1 MKKRL
6 LALLLIGILVFTVV
20 GCSSSDTPS
29 EVEGPTETED
39 QGEAE
44 NTPASEPIRIA
55 MVTDE
60 GGVHDQSFNQSAWEG
75 LQRAQEELG
84 IEVSYQESQQDAD
97 FAPNFET
104 LLDAGNDLI
113 WGIGF
118 KLADAVL
125 DAATANPD
133 QKYAIVDHS
142 FGDNTPDNVVGV
154 MFKAEQPSFLVG
166 YIAGRMTETNKVG
179 FVGGI
184 AGDIIWGFDYG
195 YQAGVQYAAHELGK
209 EIEVLNQY
217 AESFSDVAK
226 GKAIA
231 QQMYQQGADIV
242 FHAAGDIGTGVIEAA
257 KEQGKWAIGVDRDQN
272 YLAPDNVLTSAMK
285 RVDVGVYNV
294 VKDLVEGKFPGGQ
307 TITYGL
313 ADGGAV
319 DIAPSSNKHVPQEIL
334 DAVEELK
341 QKIIDGEIVV
351 PYNEATYK
359 EFIDSLK

>member
-1 MKKRL
+1 M
-6 LALLLIGILVFTVV
+6 LLIGILVFSVV

-29 EVEGPTETED
+29 EEAEEPTETEETEETPA
-39 QGEAE
+39 GEALKV
-44 NTPASEPIRIA
+44 A

-84 IEVSYQESQQDAD
+84 VEVSYQESQQDAD

-113 WGIGF
+113 WGVGF

-125 DAATANPD
+125 DAALANPD

-142 FGDNTPDNVVGV
+142 YGDDTPDNVVGV
-154 MFKAEQPSFLVG
+154 MFMQEQPSFLVG
-166 YIAGRMTETNKVG
+166 YIAGKMTETNKVG

-184 AGDIIWGFDYG
+184 AGDIIWAFDYG

-209 EIEVLNQY
+209 EIEILNQY

-242 FHAAGDIGTGVIEAA
+242 FHAAGDVGTGVIEAA

-319 DIAPSSNKHVPQEIL
+319 DIAPTSNKHVPQEIL
-334 DAVEELK
+334 DEVEELK

-351 PYNEATYK
+351 PYNQETFE
-359 EFIDSLK
+359 EFMNTLK

>member
-1 MKKRL
+1 M
-6 LALLLIGILVFTVV
+6 LLIGILVFSVV

-29 EVEGPTETED
+29 EEAEEPTETEETEETPA
-39 QGEAE
+39 GEALKV
-44 NTPASEPIRIA
+44 A

-84 IEVSYQESQQDAD
+84 VEVSYQESQQDAD

-113 WGIGF
+113 WGVGF

-125 DAATANPD
+125 DAALANPD

-142 FGDNTPDNVVGV
+142 YGDDTPDNVVGV
-154 MFKAEQPSFLVG
+154 MFMQEQPSFLVG
-166 YIAGRMTETNKVG
+166 YIAGKMTETNKVG

-184 AGDIIWGFDYG
+184 AGDIIWAFDYG

-209 EIEVLNQY
+209 EIEILNQY

-226 GKAIA
+226 GKAIT

-242 FHAAGDIGTGVIEAA
+242 FHAAGDVGTGVIEAA

-319 DIAPSSNKHVPQEIL
+319 DIAPTSNKHVPQEIL
-334 DAVEELK
+334 DEVEELK

-351 PYNEATYK
+351 PYNQETFE
-359 EFIDSLK
+359 EFMNTLK

>member
-1 MKKRL
+1 M
-6 LALLLIGILVFTVV
+6 LLIGILVFSVV

-29 EVEGPTETED
+29 EEAEEPTETEETEETPA
-39 QGEAE
+39 GEALKV
-44 NTPASEPIRIA
+44 A

-84 IEVSYQESQQDAD
+84 VEVSYQESQQDAD

-113 WGIGF
+113 WGVGF

-125 DAATANPD
+125 DAALANPD

-142 FGDNTPDNVVGV
+142 YGDDTPDNVVGV
-154 MFKAEQPSFLVG
+154 MFMQEQPSFLVG
-166 YIAGRMTETNKVG
+166 YIAGKMTETNKVG
-179 FVGGI
+179 FVGGV
-184 AGDIIWGFDYG
+184 AGDIIWAFDYG

-209 EIEVLNQY
+209 EIEILNQY

-226 GKAIA
+226 GKAIT

-242 FHAAGDIGTGVIEAA
+242 FHAAGDVGTGVIEAA

-319 DIAPSSNKHVPQEIL
+319 DIAPTSNKHVPQEIL
-334 DAVEELK
+334 DEVEELK

-351 PYNEATYK
+351 PYNQETFE
-359 EFIDSLK
+359 EFMNTLK

>member
-1 MKKRL
+1 MSKRL
-6 LALLLIGILVFTVV
+6 LALLLIGILVFSVV

-29 EVEGPTETED
+29 EEAEEPTETEETEETPA
-39 QGEAE
+39 GEALKV
-44 NTPASEPIRIA
+44 A

-84 IEVSYQESQQDAD
+84 VEVSYQESQQDAD

-113 WGIGF
+113 WGVGF

-125 DAATANPD
+125 DAALANPD

-142 FGDNTPDNVVGV
+142 YGDDTPDNVVGV
-154 MFKAEQPSFLVG
+154 MFMQEQPSFLVG
-166 YIAGRMTETNKVG
+166 YIAGKMTETNKVG

-184 AGDIIWGFDYG
+184 AGDIIWAFDYG

-209 EIEVLNQY
+209 EIEILNQY

-226 GKAIA
+226 GKAIT

-242 FHAAGDIGTGVIEAA
+242 FHAAGDVGTGVIEAA

-319 DIAPSSNKHVPQEIL
+319 DIAPTSNKHVPQEIL
-334 DAVEELK
+334 DEVEELK

-351 PYNEATYK
+351 PYNQETFE
-359 EFIDSLK
+359 EFMNTLK